1 MNKSP
6 SPPNLRFELL
16 LWKNELE
23 FNRRE
28 LAIFESYLLNLEG
41 KIFPHRLSELMSQLH
56 DYLHLVNKLLE
67 EISADN
73 KDSAGIDAGGLDTKP
88 GYWPNSKPECRYIRE
103 EIFYF
108 EQNYHQFRNQF
119 CAFAAGL
126 EAA

>member
-1 MNKSP
+1 MNNSP

-41 KIFPHRLSELMSQLH
+41 KILPHRLSELMGQLH
-56 DYLHLVNKLLE
+56 DYLQSVNKLLE
-67 EISADN
+67 EIAADSIHCTDKAALGTN
-73 KDSAGIDAGGLDTKP
+73 RGSWQTTKQ
-88 GYWPNSKPECRYIRE
+88 ECRYIRE

-119 CAFAAGL
+119 CTFAAGL

>member
-6 SPPNLRFELL
+6 KPPNLKFEHL

-28 LAIFESYLLNLEG
+28 LAIFESYLLNLRG
-41 KIFPHRLSELMSQLH
+41 NILPQRLSELMSQLH
-56 DYLHLVNKLLE
+56 EYLRSINKILA
-67 EISADN
+67 EITADGN
-73 KDSAGIDAGGLDTKP
+73 THSQAVTADQRFVDWQK
-88 GYWPNSKPECRYIRE
+88 SKPECSYIRE

-108 EQNYHQFRNQF
+108 EQNYHEFRNQF
-119 CAFAAGL
+119 CTFAAGL